1 MTIADK
7 ENSISIISP
16 AKHGYYVKESTLDI
30 NLLRSTNYP
39 CVNGD
44 IGKHTIKY
52 SYFIK
57 DDDDLLKVDQEAER
71 INIVPLYTEKEIN
84 SLNLVETSPEIQVS
98 AVKTSEDGKGTIV
111 RLYNRTDKKVKST
124 LSIAIK
130 HSELFETNLL
140 EDVVSKVNDSYLEFK
155 PFEIK
160 TLLLK

>member
-1 MTIADK
+1 M
-7 ENSISIISP
+7 
-16 AKHGYYVKESTLDI
+16 
-30 NLLRSTNYP
+30 
-39 CVNGD
+39 
-44 IGKHTIKY
+44 
-52 SYFIK
+52 
-57 DDDDLLKVDQEAER
+57 
-71 INIVPLYTEKEIN
+71 
-84 SLNLVETSPEIQVS
+84 
-98 AVKTSEDGKGTIV
+98 